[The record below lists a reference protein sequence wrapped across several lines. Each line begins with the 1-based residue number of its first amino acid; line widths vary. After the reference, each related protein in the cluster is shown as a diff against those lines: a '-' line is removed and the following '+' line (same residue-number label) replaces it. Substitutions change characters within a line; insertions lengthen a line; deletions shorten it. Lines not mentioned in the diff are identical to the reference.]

1 MNKYGRFSLT
11 FSCFAIVMFAAATVS
26 ASVVISGT
34 RVIYPSDAREV
45 SVKLSNVG
53 KKPVLVQSWVDSG
66 DSKAKPET
74 IHVPFVLTPPINRVE
89 AGKGQTLRI
98 SQTGE
103 ALPTDRESIFWL
115 NILEIPAKD
124 PKLKNENYLQMA
136 FRSRI
141 KFFYRPVNLA
151 GNANSAVN
159 NFKWKTEG
167 KQLIATNSG
176 PYYVSFVTLSVKR
189 KKVEGKMVA
198 PFSSESFSLASVK
211 GDEITGE
218 FVNDYGAIAKFTA
231 RIM

>member
-1 MNKYGRFSLT
+1 MKKYGRFSLI
-11 FSCFAIVMFAAATVS
+11 FSCFATLMFATATVS

-53 KKPVLVQSWVDSG
+53 KKPVLIQSWVDNG
-66 DSKAKPET
+66 DSKANPET

-115 NILEIPAKD
+115 NVLEIPAKD
-124 PKLKNENYLQMA
+124 PQLKNENHLQMA

-151 GNANSAVN
+151 GSANSAVTT
-159 NFKWKTEG
+159 FKWTTDG
-167 KQLIATNSG
+167 NQIIATNPG
-176 PYYVSFVTLSVKR
+176 PYYVSFVTLSVKN

-198 PFSSESFSLASVK
+198 PFSSESFGLSSAK

-231 RIM
+231 RIL